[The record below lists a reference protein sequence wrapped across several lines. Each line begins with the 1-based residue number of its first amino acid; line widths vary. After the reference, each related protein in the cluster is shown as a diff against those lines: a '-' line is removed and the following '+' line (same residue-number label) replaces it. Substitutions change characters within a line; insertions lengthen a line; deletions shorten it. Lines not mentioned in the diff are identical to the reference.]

1 MLSVAPPPVVPLSH
15 FGFVACRWD
24 STMAG
29 SHRDGRC
36 ASVFVALVIGS
47 SLRPRYSAAAVPMP
61 AEWSQA
67 VSGVRLDAPSVHS
80 HAVAWLSCDHGLD
93 SSPASSS
100 TVYNKHKKPFH
111 SMWMK
116 QDRPSTWA
124 RLSPQT
130 LWLPLPA
137 SFVVWRAG
145 LASRPIAHHGTAPPG
160 GNAGHDLLTELCVAR
175 R

>member
-1 MLSVAPPPVVPLSH
+1 
-15 FGFVACRWD
+15 
-24 STMAG
+24 MAG